1 VIMTT
6 QAIKPNKRRGAEAV
20 IDTADG
26 TAHFDDL
33 LPRLAHLRSQL
44 RPAERRVADVV
55 LRDVEGAVRASN
67 TQLAQAA
74 GVSEPTVTRFSRALG
89 CEGVRDFK
97 IRLAQSFVAQSTNS
111 AMAATPDRED
121 DTADLPFWN
130 AVFGQ
135 AAQAINLAE
144 RQLDPAAALEAIR
157 IVAQAKR
164 VFCFGVGGGSTTLAQ
179 DMQYRLFRHGIAVT
193 AYTDT
198 YLMRMAAASMKAGD
212 AAVAISATGRT
223 RELLE
228 AVKIAQGSGGQV
240 VAVTVPDSELAAAA
254 DISLTVAVPEIF
266 NLAKP
271 TASRFAYLAI
281 LDLVATGVA
290 YRLGPEGQETWRRVK
305 LSLMR
310 MREGEVLE
318 PLGD

>member
-1 VIMTT
+1 MTR
-6 QAIKPNKRRGAEAV
+6 QAAKAKLQDAQAAIVP
-20 IDTADG
+20 TDG
-26 TAHFDDL
+26 SSLFDDL
-33 LPRLAHLRSQL
+33 LPRLAQLRAQL

-67 TQLAQAA
+67 TQLALAA
-74 GVSEPTVTRFSRALG
+74 GVSEPTVTRFSRAMG

-97 IRLAQSFVAQSTNS
+97 IRLAQSFAAQSANAAPIPTQS
-111 AMAATPDRED
+111 ARDE
-121 DTADLPFWN
+121 TADLPYWN

-135 AAQAINLAE
+135 ASQAIGLAE
-144 RQLDPAAALEAIR
+144 RQLNPAAALEAIG
-157 IVAQAKR
+157 IIAQAKR
-164 VFCFGVGGGSTTLAQ
+164 VFCFGVGGGSTALAQ
-179 DMQYRLFRHGIAVT
+179 DMQYRLFRHGIAVAT
-193 AYTDT
+193 YPDS
-198 YLMRMAAASMKAGD
+198 YLMRMAAASMKKGD
-212 AAVAISATGRT
+212 AAIAISATGRT

-228 AVKIAQGSGGQV
+228 AVQIARNSGGQV
-240 VAVTVPDSELAAAA
+240 VAVTVPGSELAAAA
-254 DISLTVAVPEIF
+254 DVSLTVAVPEIF

-305 LSLMR
+305 LNLMR

>member
-1 VIMTT
+1 MSR
-6 QAIKPNKRRGAEAV
+6 QAAKPNTQQDAEATFESV
-20 IDTADG
+20 EG
-26 TAHFDDL
+26 LAHFDDL
-33 LPRLAHLRSQL
+33 LPRLAELRSQL

-89 CEGVRDFK
+89 CDGVRDFK
-97 IRLAQSFVAQSTNS
+97 IRLAQSFVAQSANAS
-111 AMAATPDRED
+111 PLGAPPDRED
-121 DTADLPFWN
+121 KPDSLPFWN

-135 AAQAINLAE
+135 AAQAIALAE
-144 RQLDPAAALEAIR
+144 RQLDPAAALEAIE
-157 IVAQAKR
+157 IVAKAKR
-164 VFCFGVGGGSTTLAQ
+164 VFCFGVGGGSTTLAV
-179 DMQYRLFRHGIAVT
+179 DLQYRLFRHGIAVT

-198 YLMRMAAASMKAGD
+198 YLMRMAAASMKKGD
-212 AAVAISATGRT
+212 VAIAISATGRI

-228 AVKIAQGSGGQV
+228 AVRIARDSGGQV
-240 VAVTVPDSELAAAA
+240 VAVTVPDSELARAG
-254 DISLTVAVPEIF
+254 DVSLTVAVPEIV

-290 YRLGPEGQETWRRVK
+290 YHLGPEGQETWRRVK

-310 MREGEVLE
+310 MREGDVLE